1 MQLRTIF
8 PFLALP
14 LVGCGL
20 VFGLGDFRIDDDL
33 KSEAGSSEAGG
44 ETGPPPECTTNQ
56 ECTDRAT
63 AAGPLPGDA
72 GDAGPIGVDKDG
84 IAPSVCVK
92 PAGKCARLLSED
104 CRGLIGDYK
113 NDDAIVLATLFTLS
127 GATAAT
133 NVPRE
138 QSALLAAEEI
148 NSSLGGSGIPPA
160 KGSVR
165 QRPLV
170 VVSCDESKNL
180 ERVGKHLVE
189 DLQVAGVV
197 GPNTSQDSL
206 DITTK
211 VLAKPTANTVIMS
224 PTAVAAGIAGLP
236 DNNLT
241 WRNIPS
247 DIPRGKLMIQQL
259 NAMEAALKTAGGM
272 PGPAGATARSAPLK
286 LAIVYRDDAQG
297 QSNFGVIAGDQQWNG
312 AGLSAA
318 SNTAYVTISKY
329 LPANAATEGAAIVTA
344 LEAKR
349 PDVIAVFGQAE
360 SVTSFILPY
369 ERALQTAGAPAT
381 ERPYYMLIDSNRT
394 KELIDAT
401 TAAGVS
407 TDLRQRLR
415 GVGVTSQPSAIPIA
429 NAFNSAFSARY
440 GANPRVSNM
449 GQSYDGM
456 YALALALAATTD
468 ERPTGKAIA
477 KGLTKLAAGTDVT
490 IGQANVRAAFQKLA
504 AGDTVRA
511 TGTFSEFKWDQNGDL
526 AGGLVE
532 IWCVSGG
539 SPNFFGS
546 SGLTMDVATLAP
558 SGAYTQCP

>member
-1 MQLRTIF
+1 MQLRSFF

-14 LVGCGL
+14 LFGCGL

-33 KSEAGSSEAGG
+33 KSEAGAFEAGG
-44 ETGPPPECTTNQ
+44 EAGPPPECTTNV

-84 IAPSVCVK
+84 IAPAICVK

-189 DLQVAGVV
+189 ELQVAGVV
-197 GPNTSQDSL
+197 GPNTSQDTL

-211 VLAKPTANTVIMS
+211 ILAKPTANTVIIS

-247 DIPRGKLMIQQL
+247 DIPRGKLMISQL
-259 NAMEAALKTAGGM
+259 NAMEASLKAGTM
-272 PGPAGATARSAPLK
+272 PGQTAPRTGSLK

-297 QSNFGVIAGDQQWNG
+297 QSNFGVIAGDMQWNG

-318 SNTAYVTISKY
+318 ANTAFVTISKY
-329 LPANAATEGAAIVTA
+329 APASAATEGATIVA
-344 LEAKR
+344 DLEAKR
-349 PDVIAVFGQAE
+349 PDVVAVFGQAE
-360 SVTSFILPY
+360 SVTSFLLPY
-369 ERALQTAGAPAT
+369 EKALQTAGAT
-381 ERPYYMLIDSNRT
+381 TRPYYMLIDSNRT

-401 TAAGVS
+401 TAAGVNP
-407 TDLRQRLR
+407 DLRTRLR
-415 GVGVTSQPSAIPIA
+415 GVGVTSGPAAVPILNSF
-429 NAFNSAFSARY
+429 NAAFSSRY

-468 ERPTGKAIA
+468 ERPSGKAIA
-477 KGLTKLAAGTDVT
+477 KGLTKLATGADVT

-504 AGDTVRA
+504 AGETVRA

-532 IWCVSGG
+532 MWCVSGG
-539 SPNFFGS
+539 TPNFFGS

-558 SGAYTQCP
+558 SGTYTQCP